1 MEATKIRE
9 TRGRRASLNGG
20 DRSRGE
26 DKGGYY
32 SFKLWWPSFEWS
44 RSCKTETARCQA
56 ASLERACWNSQE
68 RARTLWGLQ
77 QSFAAAANRN
87 LFLHPASPGKSWLAE
102 TIVGADEAR
111 ISPITTYYHSYPF
124 VPGGAV
130 PLPPPLLN
138 GINNPAAATI
148 TPGLVGHLFGA
159 QQACNLACT
168 CSCNIVANC
177 NPHHHQ
183 HHHQQ
188 QQHQQQQ
195 QQQHHRTL
203 GTTAVLLQPVDHIKD
218 TMVSLP
224 FFV

>member
-1 MEATKIRE
+1 
-9 TRGRRASLNGG
+9 
-20 DRSRGE
+20 
-26 DKGGYY
+26 
-32 SFKLWWPSFEWS
+32 
-44 RSCKTETARCQA
+44 A
-56 ASLERACWNSQE
+56 ASLERACWNAQE

-87 LFLHPASPGKSWLAE
+87 LLLHPASSPGKSWLAE
-102 TIVGADEAR
+102 TVVGADEAR
-111 ISPITTYYHSYPF
+111 ISPITTYFHSYPF

-130 PLPPPLLN
+130 PLPPPLIN
-138 GINNPAAATI
+138 GINNPAAAAI

-168 CSCNIVANC
+168 CSCIVANC

-188 QQHQQQQ
+188 QQHQQQQQQQ

-224 FFV
+224 FFA